1 MAALA
6 QTVKADVG
14 SRMSANLVR
23 SQPEGVEKIGH
34 PVGWDAGA
42 GILHLYDE
50 RAGMAPAPV
59 RRICICFK
67 SYA

>member
-1 MAALA
+1 
-6 QTVKADVG
+6 
-14 SRMSANLVR
+14 MSANLVR
-23 SQPEGVEKIGH
+23 SQPEGVQKIGH
-34 PVGWDAGA
+34 PVGWDVGA